1 MRLDRN
7 ERNHLMLRKKM
18 GCIHNNQ
25 NKLKLGKEKGDG
37 CNDGRDHNDRN
48 HLKLRTKM
56 DAVIMTEIT

>member
-18 GCIHNNQ
+18 RCIHNNQ
-25 NKLKLGKEKGDG
+25 NKLKLGKEKGGG
-37 CNDGRDHNDRN
+37 CNDRN

-56 DAVIMTEIT
+56 DAVRMTEIT